1 MNERLKSVIENIPI
15 VEGVLEG
22 DYAITVTNAEECL
35 FIVERGDGKAP
46 LQVGPLSEAARKG
59 TQAVIKAGKTMTQYL
74 TQEVHGKDLKVVIV
88 PVFDDKGHIIG
99 TCGISKSTKLQNRI
113 EKISHSLKTEMEDAN
128 GQIKEISKQ
137 ALTFSDS
144 LKVMSEISM
153 NAEKAIGES
162 SETIK
167 LIENISKRS
176 NLLGLNA
183 AIEASRAGEH
193 GRGFMIVADEMRK
206 LALMSGKA
214 SKKISEYLNETNHNV
229 SHMIDQI
236 ERLSHISMLQLE
248 SVTRVAR
255 AIEEIALD
263 SERLSNDAKLR

>member
-15 VEGVLEG
+15 VEGILDG
-22 DYAITVTNAEECL
+22 DYAITVTSAEECL
-35 FIVERGDGKAP
+35 FVVERGEGKSP

-59 TQAVIKAGKTMTQYL
+59 TQAVLEAGKTMTQYL
-74 TQEVHGKDLKVVIV
+74 TQEVHGKDLKLVIV
-88 PVFDDKGHIIG
+88 PVFDEKGSIVG

-113 EKISHSLKTEMEDAN
+113 EKTSHSLKTDLENAN
-128 GQIKEISKQ
+128 GQIQEISKQ

-144 LKVMSEISM
+144 LKLMGEISM
-153 NAEKAIGES
+153 NAERAIGES

-183 AIEASRAGEH
+183 AIEASRAGEQ

-214 SKKISEYLNETNHNV
+214 SKEISEYLNETNHNV

-236 ERLSHISMLQLE
+236 ERMSQISKIQLE
-248 SVTRVAR
+248 SVTSVAR
-255 AIEEIALD
+255 TIKDVALD
-263 SERLSNDAKLR
+263 SERLSDDAKLR